1 MPQAEQVRAL
11 VSVHDVMPET
21 LPQVERILR
30 LLEAEGISAVTLL
43 VVPGRTWSSEQ
54 IDVLKRF
61 ESQGYELAG
70 HGWLHRVERYGGL
83 KHRLHAS
90 LISRNVAE
98 HLALDADGILALM
111 HRSHAWFR
119 QQGLKSPT
127 LYVPPAWAL
136 GQIARNA
143 LATLPYLQ
151 YEIFSG
157 ILSGQTGRLHPIPML
172 GYEAD
177 SAWRAPVIR
186 LWNRFN
192 RRRSRT
198 RGWLRIGIHPHDLDL
213 RLAEDLRND
222 LKRFRLHAD
231 YSAVDDQP
239 GAQRYRLLTSSRSPR
254 EADSTMSNTRSNP
267 R

>member
-1 MPQAEQVRAL
+1 MSQAEQVRTL

-21 LPQVERILR
+21 LRQVERILT
-30 LLEAEGISAVTLL
+30 LLESEGVSAVTLL
-43 VVPGRTWSSEQ
+43 VVPGRDWSPGDIE
-54 IDVLKRF
+54 VLKGFQAR
-61 ESQGYELAG
+61 GYELAG

-90 LISRNVAE
+90 FISRNVAE
-98 HLALDADGILALM
+98 HLALDANGIVALM
-111 HRSHAWFR
+111 HRAHGWFGE
-119 QQGLKSPT
+119 QGLKPPT
-127 LYVPPAWAL
+127 LYVPPAWAM
-136 GQIARNA
+136 GQVARNA

-186 LWNRFN
+186 LWNHVN
-192 RRRSRT
+192 RRRSHSN
-198 RGWLRIGIHPHDLDL
+198 GWLRIGIHPHDLDL
-213 RLAEDLRND
+213 RLADDLRRD

-231 YSAVDDQP
+231 YSAIDEQP
-239 GAQRYRLLTSSRSPR
+239 VSQRYRLLKSSKSPR
-254 EADSTMSNTRSNP
+254 AADSTISNTRSNP